1 LTLQIKNKKLTISGT
16 KAYLNVYYLPRT
28 GGTISGS
35 ISVQEN
41 VTVTSGLTVSGATSL
56 NTLAVSGGVTFT
68 SLTVQNNLTVS
79 GNISGNT
86 ITGNS
91 ANFSTVTGLS
101 GVFAS
106 QLSGAT
112 ITGNTINATSGIFQQ
127 VNTVNAVVNTNLNI
141 GNILAV
147 TGVATFQSNVRVTG
161 TLSGTTVTGTSANFT
176 SITGSGIVGTTQ
188 ISGAVVTGDIG
199 RIHPTNW
206 NFRSVHLPVVWGSH
220 HR

>member
-1 LTLQIKNKKLTISGT
+1 MANRRISELQELAGLDLADNDLLTVVDTGEVDPAIKNKKLTISGT

-35 ISVQEN
+35 IDVQEN
-41 VTVTSGLTVSGATSL
+41 VTITSGLTVSGATSL
-56 NTLAVSGGVTFT
+56 NTLVVSGGVTFT

-112 ITGNTINATSGIFQQ
+112 ITGNTVNATSGVFQQ
-127 VNTVNAVVNTNLNI
+127 VNTVNAVVNTNL
-141 GNILAV
+141 
-147 TGVATFQSNVRVTG
+147 
-161 TLSGTTVTGTSANFT
+161 
-176 SITGSGIVGTTQ
+176 
-188 ISGAVVTGDIG
+188 
-199 RIHPTNW
+199 
-206 NFRSVHLPVVWGSH
+206 
-220 HR
+220 

>member
-161 TLSGTTVTGTSANFT
+161 TLSGPHNRHER
-176 SITGSGIVGTTQ
+176 Q
-188 ISGAVVTGDIG
+188 
-199 RIHPTNW
+199 
-206 NFRSVHLPVVWGSH
+206 LYQH
-220 HR
+220 HW